1 MEQHYMSLIWKT
13 CLNNNLTDIEQ
24 QNKIVEILSEMHLH
38 VYNNAKHEVKEH
50 FMKSVKN
57 ELSKI

>member
-13 CLNNNLTDIEQ
+13 FTNKELTDLEK
-24 QNKIVEILSEMHLH
+24 QNKTAEILSEMKLH